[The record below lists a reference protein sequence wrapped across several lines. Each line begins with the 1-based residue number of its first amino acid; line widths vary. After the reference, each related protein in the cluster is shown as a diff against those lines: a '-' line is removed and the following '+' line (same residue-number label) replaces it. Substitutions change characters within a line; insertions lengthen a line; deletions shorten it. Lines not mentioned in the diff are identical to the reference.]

1 MRTAAAQDALLD
13 QISDAF
19 YALDREWRF
28 TYVNRQCEVWLRRT
42 RAELLGRVVW
52 EAFPEAVG
60 AIFETEYRRAI
71 TDGVTVTFETYF
83 PPLESWFEVRAYPAD
98 DGLAV
103 IFRDVTQQRL
113 TNERLH
119 FQASLLDIVE
129 QAVIAVDLD
138 GLVAYWNR
146 GAEQLFGWSAEEVMG
161 QPVLATIESQLSPD
175 DAAALLQRWRNGQ
188 HDGGDFLAHRK
199 DGSTFWARATDSPMR
214 DNSGTIAGTLG
225 MVSDVT
231 DRLAAEASLRA
242 SEELFRSAFD
252 DAPIG
257 VAIIGM
263 DGQILRANPALS
275 HMTGY
280 SSAELEGQP
289 ASGTLHP
296 DDVSLSAAQLQ
307 RLQSG
312 HVTSY
317 QDERRLVHRDGS
329 VLWCLT
335 NVALVREP
343 DGAPRFFLAQVQDI
357 TARKTLEEQLS
368 HQALHDSLTGL
379 PNRSLL
385 LDRLEQ
391 VVVHSRHA
399 NTWMAVIF
407 VDIDDFKIVNDSLGH
422 TAGDQLL
429 VTVGHRLQSCV
440 AETDTVARFGGDEF
454 VVVLAETSGMSE
466 TVDVAERILAAVST
480 PFRVQGRELTVS
492 VSLGIALSSAGEVD
506 RNELLLRADTAMY
519 RAKDAGKSSYHLF
532 TPAMQGEALLRLDME
547 ADLRRAVERGEF
559 MLHYQPKVSLSTG
572 EIVGV
577 EALIR
582 WHHPVHGT
590 VSPAQFI
597 PVAEHS
603 GLILPIGRWV
613 LHQACAQAARWL
625 ALYTGHEPFTMN
637 VNLSSRQFAQADLV
651 ADVAATLNASGLPA
665 EHLTIEITESDV
677 MRDATSAIL
686 RLHDL
691 KALGVRI
698 AVDDFGTG
706 YSSLAYLKLF
716 PVDVL
721 KIDQA
726 FVRGLGIESADTA
739 IVEATIGLAHA
750 LGMRVVAEGV
760 ETAEQAELLRARGC
774 ERAQGYFFHRPLP
787 AEDITTLLRDPNGR
801 L

>member
-1 MRTAAAQDALLD
+1 
-13 QISDAF
+13 
-19 YALDREWRF
+19 
-28 TYVNRQCEVWLRRT
+28 
-42 RAELLGRVVW
+42 
-52 EAFPEAVG
+52 
-60 AIFETEYRRAI
+60 
-71 TDGVTVTFETYF
+71 
-83 PPLESWFEVRAYPAD
+83 
-98 DGLAV
+98 
-103 IFRDVTQQRL
+103 
-113 TNERLH
+113 
-119 FQASLLDIVE
+119 
-129 QAVIAVDLD
+129 
-138 GLVAYWNR
+138 
-146 GAEQLFGWSAEEVMG
+146 
-161 QPVLATIESQLSPD
+161 
-175 DAAALLQRWRNGQ
+175 
-188 HDGGDFLAHRK
+188 
-199 DGSTFWARATDSPMR
+199 
-214 DNSGTIAGTLG
+214 
-225 MVSDVT
+225 
-231 DRLAAEASLRA
+231 
-242 SEELFRSAFD
+242 
-252 DAPIG
+252 
-257 VAIIGM
+257 
-263 DGQILRANPALS
+263 
-275 HMTGY
+275 
-280 SSAELEGQP
+280 
-289 ASGTLHP
+289 
-296 DDVSLSAAQLQ
+296 
-307 RLQSG
+307 
-312 HVTSY
+312 
-317 QDERRLVHRDGS
+317 
-329 VLWCLT
+329 
-335 NVALVREP
+335 
-343 DGAPRFFLAQVQDI
+343 
-357 TARKTLEEQLS
+357 
-368 HQALHDSLTGL
+368 
-379 PNRSLL
+379 
-385 LDRLEQ
+385 
-391 VVVHSRHA
+391 
-399 NTWMAVIF
+399 
-407 VDIDDFKIVNDSLGH
+407 
-422 TAGDQLL
+422 LL
-429 VTVGHRLQSCV
+429 VTVGQRLQSCV

-519 RAKDAGKSSYHLF
+519 RAKDVGKSSYHLF

-547 ADLRRAVERGEF
+547 ADLRRAIERGEF
-559 MLHYQPKVSLSTG
+559 MLHYQPKMSLSTG
-572 EIVGV
+572 DIVGV

-597 PVAEHS
+597 PMAEHS

-651 ADVAATLNASGLPA
+651 ADVAVTLNASGLPA

-721 KIDQA
+721 KIDQT